1 MITLRPSAERGH
13 FDHGWLDTRHTFS
26 FAGYQ
31 DAAHMG
37 FRNLRVINEDVVQPG
52 QGFGTHPHRDM
63 EIVTYILEGALEHR
77 DSMGTT
83 GVIRA
88 GEVQHMTAGT
98 GVTHSEYN
106 PSSTEP
112 VHLMQIWIIPAQ
124 TGLTPSYE
132 QRPVLGSDAGSESSA
147 TARLQIVAS
156 PDAEDGSLLIHQD
169 VRLYAV
175 KLDAGS
181 RTQIALRPGRHA
193 WLQVTRGRLA
203 LNGLDLSQGDGA
215 AVSDEATL
223 DLQAV
228 GAAEALLFDLN

>member
-37 FRNLRVINEDVVQPG
+37 FRHLRVINEDVVQPDH
-52 QGFGTHPHRDM
+52 GFGTHPHQDM

-77 DSMGTT
+77 DSIGNT
-83 GVIRA
+83 GVIGA
-88 GEVQHMTAGT
+88 GEVQRMTAGT

-106 PSSTEP
+106 PSLTEP

-132 QRPVLGSDAGSESSA
+132 QRALLDPGAASDESA
-147 TARLQIVAS
+147 AVRVQLVAS
-156 PDAEDGSLLIHQD
+156 PDAEDDALLVHQD
-169 VRLYAV
+169 VRLWAV
-175 KLDAGS
+175 TLDAGTG
-181 RTQIALRPGRHA
+181 TQMVLQPGRHA
-193 WLQVTRGRLA
+193 WLQVTRGGLT
-203 LNGLDLSQGDGA
+203 LNGLSLSQGDGA
-215 AVSDEATL
+215 AVSDEAML
-223 DLQAV
+223 DLQALE
-228 GAAEALLFDLN
+228 AAEALLFDLA

>member
-1 MITLRPSAERGH
+1 MITLRRSAERGH

-31 DAAHMG
+31 DTAHMG
-37 FRNLRVINEDVVQPG
+37 FRHLRVINEDVVQPA

-63 EIVTYILEGALEHR
+63 EIVTYILDGALEHR
-77 DSMGTT
+77 DSMGNT
-83 GVIRA
+83 GVIGA
-88 GEVQHMTAGT
+88 GEVQRMTAGT

-106 PSSTEP
+106 ASSTEP
-112 VHLMQIWIIPAQ
+112 VHLMQIWIIPAEM
-124 TGLTPSYE
+124 GLTPSYE
-132 QRPVLGSDAGSESSA
+132 QRSLLDIGAGSDGSA
-147 TARLQIVAS
+147 ARLQLVAS

-175 KLDAGS
+175 TLDAGG
-181 RTQIALRPGRHA
+181 RTHIDLRPGRHA
-193 WLQVTRGRLA
+193 WLQVTRGGLA

-223 DLQAV
+223 DLHASA
-228 GAAEALLFDLN
+228 GAEALLFDLN